1 MTITVVCRKSK
12 IAWLFLPCVL
22 LLASC
27 GKRQVTKSAT
37 VEAQQTAGK
46 IRQGWATACRPL
58 TITSEGMETGLP
70 DIGVYMHLADATDTE
85 RNAFYGVPFIYDNGR
100 YVAQKHHTVTAD
112 TLAAIYACF
121 PYRQGLAADDS
132 LVLAAPSGKTCTL
145 WKRPGIS
152 ARRFPWKWIGAV
164 QWCYSASDAR
174 VTGCKSGWMDL
185 RLRGRTFAD
194 KLSISL
200 TWVNGDLWAKEAR

>member
-70 DIGVYMHLADATDTE
+70 DIGVYMHLRTPQTRNGTPFTE
-85 RNAFYGVPFIYDNGR
+85 CRSFMITGVMWRRNIIP
-100 YVAQKHHTVTAD
+100 
-112 TLAAIYACF
+112 
-121 PYRQGLAADDS
+121 
-132 LVLAAPSGKTCTL
+132 
-145 WKRPGIS
+145 
-152 ARRFPWKWIGAV
+152 
-164 QWCYSASDAR
+164 
-174 VTGCKSGWMDL
+174 
-185 RLRGRTFAD
+185 
-194 KLSISL
+194 
-200 TWVNGDLWAKEAR
+200 